1 MIGRTNNAMAQE
13 ISSKQ
18 SREQFESGLT
28 AEVSIDEPWALLEE
42 FRHLERVS
50 GTEDE
55 RKAADYITDRLTEFG
70 VSYERYDPELYISQ
84 PHNASVT
91 VGSEEFE
98 PHPVKTVAFSASTT
112 VSGDLVYVGEADQS
126 DVGGSDDSQYHAV
139 NVTRPYRNVDDLN
152 GKIALTAAGSLSIRA
167 TKVLEE
173 KGAAG
178 VIAIHQ
184 HEREPHDGIATSV
197 WGGAP
202 PLDEKNL
209 IPDIP
214 IVNVTKPDGN
224 KLREYADA
232 EETHQVT
239 LETNLTTD
247 WMACPIIEARIEGGA
262 STDTEDFVLLHG
274 HYDSWAVGI
283 ADNATGDAGMLE
295 LARVFEKHADELE
308 RNLRIA
314 WWPGHSTGRYA
325 GSTWYADEYA
335 IDLVENCVAH
345 VDMDSPGAKGS
356 TEYVDM
362 ACWMPEMHGVVSSAI
377 EDVTGAPYRENR
389 PRRAG
394 DYSFNNLGLSGA
406 FTLSSN
412 IPSEVRE
419 TMRWHPVGG
428 CGGNADAWHL
438 STDTIDKAGKPELVR
453 DIRMYA
459 VLLSRLL
466 RDEVL
471 PHDHLRNVERHITII
486 EEYDDLAGGDFNFG
500 PTLEA
505 LHDLKDEVAEFYEA
519 VEDED
524 VEPEVA
530 NKTIKDLSR
539 TLTRLSFTSEGQF
552 EQDPAYNRPPYPR
565 FEHTARFSEFD
576 EDEDEYR
583 FLQVELQRAQN
594 DALYELGQL
603 RERLPN

>member
-1 MIGRTNNAMAQE
+1 MVQE
-13 ISSKQ
+13 ISNQQ
-18 SREQFESGLT
+18 SLDRFESELT
-28 AEVSIDEPWALLEE
+28 AEVSIDEPWALLDE

-55 RKAADYITDRLTEFG
+55 RRAAEYITDRLAAFG
-70 VSYERYDPELYISQ
+70 VEYERFDPELYISQ
-84 PHNASVT
+84 PHDAAVT
-91 VGSEEFE
+91 IQGEGFE
-98 PHPVKTVAFSASTT
+98 PDPVKTIAFSASTT
-112 VSGDLVYVGEADQS
+112 VSGDLVYVGEAEQS

-139 NVTRPYRNVDDLN
+139 NVTRPYQDVGDLD

-167 TKVLEE
+167 TRVLED
-173 KGAAG
+173 KGATG

-202 PLDEKNL
+202 PLDEKDR
-209 IPDIP
+209 IPGIP
-214 IVNVTKPDGN
+214 IVNVSRPDGN
-224 KLREYADA
+224 TLREYADA
-232 EETHQVT
+232 EQTHQVT

-247 WMACPIIEARIEGGA
+247 WMACPIIEARIEGDAG
-262 STDTEDFVLLHG
+262 SDTNDFVLLHG
-274 HYDSWAVGI
+274 HYDSWGVGI
-283 ADNATGDAGMLE
+283 ADNATGDAGLLE
-295 LARVFEKHADELE
+295 LARVFEEHADGLE

-335 IDLVENCVAH
+335 MDLVENCVAH

-362 ACWMPEMHGVVSSAI
+362 ACWMPEMHDVVASAI

-412 IPSEVRE
+412 IPSDVRE

-438 STDTIDKAGKPELVR
+438 STDTIDKAGKPELLR

-466 RDEVL
+466 REDVL
-471 PHDHLRNVERHITII
+471 PLNHERTIEQHVTII
-486 EEYDDLAGGDFNFG
+486 EEYEDLAGDGFDFG
-500 PTLEA
+500 PTLE
-505 LHDLKDEVAEFYEA
+505 LLSDLEKAVSEFYA
-519 VEDED
+519 AIEDEEVD
-524 VEPEVA
+524 PAVA
-530 NKTIKDLSR
+530 NERIKDLSR
-539 TLTRLSFTSEGQF
+539 TLTRLSFTSAGQF

-565 FEHTARFSEFD
+565 FEDASLFAELD
-576 EDEDEYR
+576 EAADEDEYR
-583 FLQVELQRAQN
+583 FLQLQLQRAQN
-594 DALYELGQL
+594 DAVYELTQL
-603 RERLPN
+603 RDRFRD

>member
-1 MIGRTNNAMAQE
+1 MAQE
-13 ISSKQ
+13 ISNQDSPDT
-18 SREQFESGLT
+18 FESELIE
-28 AEVSIDEPWALLEE
+28 EVSIDEPWALLDE

-55 RKAADYITDRLTEFG
+55 RRAAEYLTNRLEAFG
-70 VSYERYDPELYISQ
+70 VEYERFDPELYISQ
-84 PHNASVT
+84 PHDASVK
-91 VGSEEFE
+91 VRGEEFG
-98 PHPVKTVAFSASTT
+98 PDPVKTVAFSASTT
-112 VSGDLVYVGEADQS
+112 VGGDLVYVGEANQS

-139 NVTRPYRNVDDLN
+139 NVTRPYRDVGNLS

-167 TKVLEE
+167 TRVLEE

-184 HEREPHDGIATSV
+184 HEREPHSGIATPV

-202 PLDEKNL
+202 PLDGKDR
-209 IPDIP
+209 IPDVP
-214 IVNVTKPDGN
+214 IVNVTKPDGE
-224 KLREYADA
+224 KLREYAEA
-232 EETHQVT
+232 EETHHVT

-247 WMACPIIEARIEGGA
+247 WMECPIIEARIEGSAGDN
-262 STDTEDFVLLHG
+262 TDDFVLLHG

-283 ADNATGDAGMLE
+283 ADNATGDAGLLE

-362 ACWMPEMHGVVSSAI
+362 ACWMPEMHDVVASAI
-377 EDVTGAPYRENR
+377 EDATDAPYRENR

-412 IPSEVRE
+412 IPSNVRE

-438 STDTIDKAGKPELVR
+438 STDTIDKAGKPELLR

-466 RDEVL
+466 RKDVL
-471 PHDHLRNVERHITII
+471 PINHERNLDRHVTIL
-486 EEYDDLAGGDFNFG
+486 EEYDDLAGDDFDFE
-500 PTLEA
+500 PTLEV
-505 LHDLKDEVAEFYEA
+505 LSNLKGEVSEFYTAIEGG
-519 VEDED
+519 D
-524 VEPEVA
+524 VDPAVA
-530 NKTIKDLSR
+530 NERIKDLSR

-565 FEHTARFSEFD
+565 FEDVSLFTELD
-576 EDEDEYR
+576 EEADKNEYR
-583 FLQVELQRAQN
+583 FLQIQLQRAQN
-594 DALYELGQL
+594 DAVHELKQL
-603 RERLPN
+603 NNRLRN